1 MLAGWGT
8 TGTFAVISILVGNI
22 CLQLAP
28 ESKFRVFNNVTNES
42 YVDTGAMEAERLH
55 VSATLAC
62 LTAVI
67 QVKGSASISAMP
79 PLIRHQLM
87 LPFPQRPSLDLKA
100 DLGLSILPLPCLE
113 ATNDLKNSEY
123 LTCPQQVHETSIHT

>member
-28 ESKFRVFNNVTNES
+28 ESKFQIFNNATNES
-42 YVDTGAMEAERLH
+42 YVDTAAMEAERLH

-67 QVKGSASISAMP
+67 QVSSIALNLTGDPTSEGSRP
-79 PLIRHQLM
+79 PYPYLKTPRVM
-87 LPFPQRPSLDLKA
+87 LK
-100 DLGLSILPLPCLE
+100 
-113 ATNDLKNSEY
+113 
-123 LTCPQQVHETSIHT
+123 LT

>member
-28 ESKFRVFNNVTNES
+28 ESKFQIFNTTTNET
-42 YVDTGAMEAERLH
+42 YVDTAAMEAERLH

-67 QVKGSASISAMP
+67 QVSLTAT
-79 PLIRHQLM
+79 
-87 LPFPQRPSLDLKA
+87 LPVTAPQKVAGHL
-100 DLGLSILPLPCLE
+100 
-113 ATNDLKNSEY
+113 NS
-123 LTCPQQVHETSIHT
+123 TSIRTVCSYS

>member
-28 ESKFRVFNNVTNES
+28 ESKFQIFNATTNET
-42 YVDTGAMEAERLH
+42 YVDTVAMEAERLH

-67 QVKGSASISAMP
+67 QVS
-79 PLIRHQLM
+79 LIAT
-87 LPFPQRPSLDLKA
+87 LPVTAPQKVA
-100 DLGLSILPLPCLE
+100 DHL
-113 ATNDLKNSEY
+113 ND
-123 LTCPQQVHETSIHT
+123 TSNHTVCS